1 MALKVNKMLY
11 VGYPV
16 SYQTTCNLFSVSE
29 ELREEELKAVV
40 SKVGLGFFWIDK
52 NLCILGLAIR
62 EVNNLGHSFVSVD
75 DSLVLILEKKKE
87 VTRCLKEAGIDLS
100 DFMIEKMEGEPQ
112 RVFNPMPYLISA

>member
-1 MALKVNKMLY
+1 MLY

-29 ELREEELKAVV
+29 DLRGEELKVV
-40 SKVGLGFFWIDK
+40 VGKAGLGFFWIDK

-62 EVNNLGHSFVSVD
+62 EVNNLGDSFVSVD

-87 VTRCLKEAGIDLS
+87 VTRCLKDADIDLS
-100 DFMIEKMEGEPQ
+100 DFMIEKMEGEPEQ
-112 RVFNPMPYLISA
+112 VFNPMPYLISA